1 MLLGS
6 IREQGMPG
14 KRRSL
19 GRGHPCRT
27 WTEYVRRWSRES
39 LGFPK
44 CWARVCVP
52 GEGMLAYVWSAWSA
66 ASCVGRIH
74 LRAEQFLL
82 RRFGRCNRCEFENG
96 SGESRRAGSMPIVS
110 WSWQR
115 GLPSRAQQAGTSRG
129 NADSW
134 ADKRAN
140 QLASPY
146 APRSICGVANPIM
159 TILGNLQMRSR
170 PPMEDFSVFGLRTP

>member
-1 MLLGS
+1 MNLIALEMECNRLIRIRRAGDSSGAGGNSLLLLGS
-6 IREQGMPG
+6 TREQGMPG

-19 GRGHPCRT
+19 GRVHPCRP

-82 RRFGRCNRCEFENG
+82 RR
-96 SGESRRAGSMPIVS
+96 
-110 WSWQR
+110 
-115 GLPSRAQQAGTSRG
+115 
-129 NADSW
+129 
-134 ADKRAN
+134 
-140 QLASPY
+140 
-146 APRSICGVANPIM
+146 
-159 TILGNLQMRSR
+159 
-170 PPMEDFSVFGLRTP
+170 